1 MSEFNQKQF
10 INSLSN
16 IQRIR
21 TSNIS
26 TPSTPNHL
34 HIFSSLPST
43 NQTLWQ
49 LIDSGASPGT
59 IVIATQQTAG
69 RGQWGRNWISSI
81 GGLYMSVAFAK
92 GYRSTI
98 PPNIS
103 ISQTPQLTLST
114 AWGIA
119 SSLQDYGVPV
129 KIKWPNDLILENR
142 KLGGILTETRVK
154 KEKISQAVIG
164 IGINWSNSVPE
175 TGINLQSYYRN
186 QSQPKISSLEMLA
199 AIVFHGLDSA
209 IKQLLDSGIESILPG
224 YTQLLINI
232 GQEVVVEDSLGKVVG
247 VTNTGELKV
256 KINPDSATPKTQP
269 QISPSEIYLKPGT
282 ISLGYGQI
290 SKGVGEW
297 GSRGAGE

>member
-1 MSEFNQKQF
+1 MPEFNQTQF

-16 IQRIR
+16 IQRLR
-21 TSNIS
+21 TSDIS
-26 TPSTPNHL
+26 NPSTPNHI

-49 LIDSGASPGT
+49 LIDSGALPGT

-81 GGLYMSVAFAK
+81 GGLYMSVAPK
-92 GYRSTI
+92 
-98 PPNIS
+98 IS

-119 SSLQDYGVPV
+119 STLQDYGVPV

-142 KLGGILTETRVK
+142 KLGGILTETRINK
-154 KEKISQAVIG
+154 KKISTAVIG
-164 IGINWSNSVPE
+164 IGINWANSVPD

-199 AIVFHGLDSA
+199 AIVFHGLDSG
-209 IKQLLDSGIESILPG
+209 IKQLLDSGIESILPS
-224 YTQLLINI
+224 YTQLLINV
-232 GQEVVVEDSLGKVVG
+232 GQEVVVENRLGKVLG
-247 VTNTGELKV
+247 VTNSGELKV
-256 KINPDSATPKTQP
+256 KINPDSATSKTQS

-282 ISLGYGQI
+282 ISLGYGQV
-290 SKGVGEW
+290 SKGVRE
-297 GSRGAGE
+297 